1 MEKQTVARN
10 KKAYHDY
17 FIEETIEC
25 GIVLTGTEIKSIR
38 NSKCSIKESWC
49 NIVNGELFVNS
60 LHIAKYENGS
70 IFNHEELRIRKLLVH
85 KKEINKLTG
94 IVTQQGYTIIPVE
107 VYLNEQGR
115 AKILIG
121 VCKGK
126 HSYDKRQSLKD
137 KDIKR
142 SIDRVLSSRR

>member
-1 MEKQTVARN
+1 M
-10 KKAYHDY
+10 
-17 FIEETIEC
+17 
-25 GIVLTGTEIKSIR
+25 
-38 NSKCSIKESWC
+38 
-49 NIVNGELFVNS
+49 
-60 LHIAKYENGS
+60 HIAKYENGS

-94 IVTQQGYTIIPVE
+94 IVTQRGYTIIPVE